1 MGRLASPEPEA
12 NAPRHNN
19 PRSGSAARPGFL
31 GPSGQRRRAF
41 PLESTRLQSV
51 PKSHRAKKG
60 RIMSEVTVTRC
71 DKCEKFVEKNE
82 AHVVKHEPND
92 ERDANPPHD
101 FDLCQACAT
110 KLLKWFGV
118 GT

>member
-71 DKCEKFVEKNE
+71 DKCEKFVETTESVSVDIRSMKNDQ
-82 AHVVKHEPND
+82 VPL
-92 ERDANPPHD
+92 HD
-101 FDLCQACAT
+101 FDLCPKCLE
-110 KLLKWFGV
+110 KLFKWFGV